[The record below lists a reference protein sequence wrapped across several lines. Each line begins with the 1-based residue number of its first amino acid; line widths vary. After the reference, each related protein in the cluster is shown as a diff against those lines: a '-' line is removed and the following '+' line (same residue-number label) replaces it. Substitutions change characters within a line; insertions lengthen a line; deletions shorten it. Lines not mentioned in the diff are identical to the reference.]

1 MNLCFNTKSAKV
13 SQIKRNNL
21 PIWWSSE
28 QWQFKSYVL
37 VLFRKANSF
46 NEDIRAKKI
55 KFVGQSEVCEI
66 TTNLLVVLI
75 SYLFLFICTYFTHF
89 RLTDK
94 FGLFSQISSLQE
106 VALLKSTSPYDLNCH
121 CSGLRKI
128 GRFFYLADFG
138 GFRVYIN

>member
-1 MNLCFNTKSAKV
+1 MNLFFNTKSSKI

-46 NEDIRAKKI
+46 NEDIQAKKI

-75 SYLFLFICTYFTHF
+75 SHLFLFICTYFTHF
-89 RLTDK
+89 GLTDK
-94 FGLFSQISSLQE
+94 LDLFCSDIFIPRTCFTEKHKSIRFELP
-106 VALLKSTSPYDLNCH
+106 LLGTAQD
-121 CSGLRKI
+121 R
-128 GRFFYLADFG
+128 
-138 GFRVYIN
+138 